1 MFNAKQANESQ
12 WNQISKEGLDGALQ
26 KRERCASTDSA

>member
-12 WNQISKEGLDGALQ
+12 KNQLLEEGLDGALQ
-26 KRERCASTDSA
+26 KRERCASPDSA